1 MKFSRLSAIALSAL
15 LAAAPVTA
23 ANWMWDRND
32 NDIDDRIESVNSSGL
47 AAAFE
52 GGDVTKRAII
62 AVDSSS
68 NVLRYGVMVAFE
80 RPVTEADVA
89 AIRATGVDTKIFK
102 KYQTIPYVRMSLT
115 FAEIQKVAALPG
127 VEKVEALEMMYL
139 VNNIATKTSGATDSN
154 FRHFPSVQKNLGFTG
169 KGVVVSILDTGVNDT
184 PQPSGYP
191 GHEAFTGKF
200 IAGGNFYTGDPAL
213 NTADNASENPTDL
226 GEEASSNHGTHVA
239 GTTLGTG
246 GPSKVFGGVAP
257 DAKLVD
263 QKVLS
268 DAGLGFGSAD
278 GVEWAI
284 LNKDKYGI
292 RVLNLSLG
300 GLNASDGKDANSR
313 AMNAAFNAGLFP
325 IVAAGND
332 SKTDYMPSPAAA
344 DKAFT
349 IGALADQ
356 NSIQRADD
364 LVASFSNEG
373 PRMSDGDADFEDE
386 MKPLVGAPGSG
397 IVSAHGSL
405 ATDGRQYVPLSG
417 TSMATPHVAGI
428 VALILEA
435 NPALGPQQVWDI
447 LKHTSEHRNNWG
459 KTLPTDNPY
468 PQGDPN
474 YHPSAGWGQVDAYA
488 AVKEALRLK
497 GDKASQTQV
506 VFISASA
513 GTNAINLTWKTQR
526 ETALAGFDIYRAED
540 VGGAPGP
547 WTKLTATSIAG
558 IGSAIIERTSN
569 RNTYT
574 YIDSANLTPNTAYW
588 YRIDHTS
595 TDPAVGTISE
605 PAYAVSFGQ
614 VRPIARI
621 SYSITH
627 NAIDND
633 LLTLI
638 GTGAQAERA
647 KFIVDG
653 KSATQADSVVVDS
666 TGQSTTGNRRHNF
679 SIDLTSRDDVAKFLP
694 PSKINPWFIAVKE
707 GGFVNRAGQVD
718 AFSITTFDA
727 AGNAVQTYSTADVVP
742 QRTVEGLTTYLWIP
756 DNPNT
761 FMPGDKPT
769 VIEAAPSSGARGETV
784 KLEVFGAEFLPGAT
798 LSVSGNGVSVSS
810 VDVKSG
816 TQINATLTIA
826 PNATPGARDITVR
839 NVDGGTGVAKGAFAI
854 NGSTNGGNL
863 VEVDDNDPA
872 IEYRQGWHVEE
883 YANASNGG
891 YHVRNGKGNG
901 NVSPTARLVFDGTQI
916 TYVYGTST
924 KGGSAD
930 VYLDGALVRT
940 VSYAGSTK
948 EPVFGDSI
956 TFSDLASGTHEIRIV
971 HNTGAAYIDG
981 FLIAGSAKA
990 DAVEAR
996 STTAS
1001 SSTLVSG
1008 SALIARTV
1016 TVTSADEHLSVVV
1029 DGGEQPLS
1037 VTVLSAAGLPVASGR
1052 SLIEGTTMTGV
1063 DASLPAGTYTIQAI
1077 GSSTMAPSNVEVS
1090 IARTVRVK

>member
-1 MKFSRLSAIALSAL
+1 MQFSRLSAIALSAL
-15 LAAAPVTA
+15 LAAAPMTA
-23 ANWMWDRND
+23 ANWIWDRND
-32 NDIDDRIESVNSSGL
+32 NDIDDRIESVHSNGL
-47 AAAFE
+47 SAAFE
-52 GGDVTKRAII
+52 GGDVTRRAII

-80 RPVTEADVA
+80 RPVTDADVA
-89 AIRATGVDTKIFK
+89 AIRATGVDMRIFK

-115 FAEIQKVAALPG
+115 FAEIQKVAAISG
-127 VEKVEALEMMYL
+127 VEKVEALEMMYA

-154 FRHFPSVQKNLGFTG
+154 FRHFPSVQKNLGITG

-184 PQPSGYP
+184 AQPTGYP
-191 GHEAFTGKF
+191 GHESFTGKF
-200 IAGGNFYTGDPAL
+200 IAGGNFYTGEPAL
-213 NTADNASENPTDL
+213 NTANDASENPTDL

-246 GPSKVFGGVAP
+246 GPTKVFGGVAP
-257 DAKLVD
+257 DALLVD

-284 LNKDKYGI
+284 INKDKYRI

-300 GLNASDGKDANSR
+300 GLSASDGRDANSR
-313 AMNAAFNAGLFP
+313 AMNAAFDAGLFP

-356 NSIQRADD
+356 NSIQRKDD

-513 GTNAINLTWKTQR
+513 ATDAIELTWRTQR
-526 ETALAGFDIYRAED
+526 ETSLAGFDVYRAED

-547 WTKLTATSIAG
+547 WTKLTATSIPG
-558 IGSAIIERTSN
+558 IGSAIIERTNN

-574 YIDSANLTPNTAYW
+574 YRDASGLVAGTAYW

-605 PAYAVSFGQ
+605 PAYAISFGQ

-621 SYSITH
+621 NYSITH

-633 LLTLI
+633 LLVLI
-638 GTGAQAERA
+638 GSGAQAERA

-653 KSATQADSVVVDS
+653 KSALQADSVVVDP
-666 TGQSTTGNRRHNF
+666 GEATTGNRRHLF
-679 SIDLTSRDDVAKFLP
+679 SIDLTSRDDVARFLP
-694 PSKINPWFIAVKE
+694 PSKTNPWFIAVKE
-707 GGFVNRAGQVD
+707 GGFINRAGRVD

-727 AGNAVQTYSTADVVP
+727 NGNAVQTYSTRDVVP
-742 QRTVEGLTTYLWIP
+742 QRTVEGQTTYLWIP
-756 DNPNT
+756 DNPNV
-761 FMPGDKPT
+761 FLPGDKPT
-769 VIEAAPSSGARGETV
+769 VIEAAPSSGSRGETV

-798 LSVSGNGVSVSS
+798 LSVSGNGVTVSS

-826 PNATPGARDITVR
+826 PNATPGPRDITVR
-839 NVDGGTGVAKGAFAI
+839 NVDGGTGVAKGAFSI
-854 NGSTNGGNL
+854 NGSNNGGTIVDL
-863 VEVDDNDPA
+863 DDNDPA
-872 IEYRQGWHVEE
+872 IEYRNGWHVEE

-891 YHVRNGKGNG
+891 YHVRQGNG
-901 NVSPTARLVFDGTQI
+901 NGKKEPTARLVFDGTQI
-916 TYVYGTST
+916 TYFYGTST

-930 VYLDGALVRT
+930 VYLDGALVKT
-940 VSYAGSTK
+940 VSYTGTTK
-948 EPVFGDSI
+948 EPTFGDSI
-956 TFSDLASGTHEIRIV
+956 TFADLASGSHEIRIV
-971 HNTGAAYIDG
+971 HKSGAAFIDG
-981 FLIAGSAKA
+981 FQIVGDAKEE
-990 DAVEAR
+990 AVEAR
-996 STTAS
+996 STTS
-1001 SSTLVSG
+1001 SSTTLVSG
-1008 SALIARTV
+1008 STLIVRTV
-1016 TVTSADEHLSVVV
+1016 NVTSSDEHLSVVV
-1029 DGGEQPLS
+1029 EGGEQPLS
-1037 VTVLSAAGLPVASGR
+1037 VTVLSPAGLPVATGGA
-1052 SLIEGTTMTGV
+1052 LIEGTTLTGV
-1063 DASLPAGTYTIQAI
+1063 DTSLPAGTYTVQAI
-1077 GSSTMAPSNVEVS
+1077 GAATMAPSNVEVS